1 VLLESLIAM
10 MIGASLFGLG
20 VALGAVIEFKRVK
33 AHFDEIVVER
43 DEAYHENMALML
55 QMQVE
60 LGDRVKLLQNYAK
73 YSLDELRKV
82 EESVYSIS
90 PEITQ
95 ELPIIDE
102 SDKRET
108 DTPMLRWH
116 NDYDKIL

>member
-1 VLLESLIAM
+1 MLLESLIAM